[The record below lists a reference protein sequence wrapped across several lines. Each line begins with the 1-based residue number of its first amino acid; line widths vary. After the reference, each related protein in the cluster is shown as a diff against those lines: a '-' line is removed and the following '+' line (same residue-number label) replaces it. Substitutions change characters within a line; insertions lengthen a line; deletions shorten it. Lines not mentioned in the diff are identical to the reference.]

1 MAASGKIPSLPEL
14 SPAPMVHG
22 MGRQVLGVLLAFALV
37 FTANV
42 ARPTEPTPSTE
53 AMKKELAKVIE
64 AQLAAFRAEDYT
76 RAYTFAAAGIKDM
89 VNAVEFERMVKAG
102 YPVIAHSASA
112 EYGLTLDSGEE
123 AVVNV
128 RVISAA
134 DGQAVDYLYTLG
146 KEEGGWKITGVSE
159 LRREPSSR
167 A

>member
-1 MAASGKIPSLPEL
+1 
-14 SPAPMVHG
+14 MVRG
-22 MGRQVLGVLLAFALV
+22 MGRRALGVLLALGLI
-37 FTANV
+37 FTAAI
-42 ARPTEPTPSTE
+42 ARPTEPVPSTE

-64 AQLAAFRAEDYT
+64 AQLAAFRVEDYPL
-76 RAYTFAAAGIKDM
+76 AYTFAASGIKDM
-89 VNAVEFERMVKAG
+89 FGATDFERMVKAT

-128 RVISAA
+128 HIVGAA

-159 LRREPSSR
+159 LRRDQSTR

>member
-1 MAASGKIPSLPEL
+1 M
-14 SPAPMVHG
+14 
-22 MGRQVLGVLLAFALV
+22 LGVLLTLGLLL
-37 FTANV
+37 TATV

-64 AQLAAFRAEDYT
+64 NQLTAFRAEDYT
-76 RAYTFAAAGIKDM
+76 HAYAFAAAGIKQM
-89 VNAVEFERMVKAG
+89 INPSEFERMVKAA
-102 YPVIAHSASA
+102 YPAIAHSASA

-128 RVISAA
+128 RVVSAT

-146 KEEGGWKITGVSE
+146 KEDGAWKITGVSE
-159 LRREPSSR
+159 LRREQSTR

>member
-1 MAASGKIPSLPEL
+1 M
-14 SPAPMVHG
+14 
-22 MGRQVLGVLLAFALV
+22 LGVLLTLGLLL
-37 FTANV
+37 TATV

-64 AQLAAFRAEDYT
+64 NQLTAFRAEDYT
-76 RAYTFAAAGIKDM
+76 HAYTFAAAGIKQM
-89 VNAVEFERMVKAG
+89 VNPSDFERMVKTA
-102 YPVIAHSASA
+102 YPAIAHSASA

-128 RVISAA
+128 RVVSAT

-146 KEEGGWKITGVSE
+146 KEDGAWKITGVSE
-159 LRREPSSR
+159 LRREQSTR